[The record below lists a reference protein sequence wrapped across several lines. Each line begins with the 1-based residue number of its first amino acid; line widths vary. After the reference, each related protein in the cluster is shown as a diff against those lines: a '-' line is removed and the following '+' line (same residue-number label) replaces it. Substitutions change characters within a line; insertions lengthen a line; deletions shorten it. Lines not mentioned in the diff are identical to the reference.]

1 MRRVR
6 WTLYHAAAEA
16 ANQGGSLR
24 LLPPPKT
31 KPETF
36 LLCRAVVIAIAN
48 PHGRPALRR
57 IQRLFL
63 GWSDYDDSQGYETFG
78 WWDLQGDPER
88 ADQGGADELDL
99 DPDSDEADDFAEC
112 LSRHDDA
119 NDYGDS

>member
-16 ANQGGSLR
+16 VHQGGSLR

-36 LLCRAVVIAIAN
+36 LLRRAVVIASAN
-48 PHGRPALRR
+48 PHGGPALRR

-63 GWSDYDDSQGYETFG
+63 GWSDYDDEQGYETFG

-99 DPDSDEADDFAEC
+99 DPDSDEADDFDER

>member
-1 MRRVR
+1 VR

-16 ANQGGSLR
+16 VHQGGSLR

-36 LLCRAVVIAIAN
+36 LLRRAVVIASAN
-48 PHGRPALRR
+48 PHGGPALRR

-63 GWSDYDDSQGYETFG
+63 GWSDYDDEQGYETFG

-88 ADQGGADELDL
+88 ADQGGADELGL
-99 DPDSDEADDFAEC
+99 DPDSDEADDFDER